1 MSLVVGG
8 LAPGSRALQRAIQ
21 SLDGGGSGLWGG
33 QSKKVPF
40 SPDGVTRGLSWG
52 EIWEYRLF
60 NRFRQKRQCRPL
72 HHLPADSNGTTKWIE
87 QRCKSRWPG

>member
-52 EIWEYRLF
+52 RSGSIGYSIAFAKSGNADHCIICRLT
-60 NRFRQKRQCRPL
+60 RMEPR
-72 HHLPADSNGTTKWIE
+72 NG
-87 QRCKSRWPG
+87 